1 MARTITKTEL
11 ERKLQGKEP
20 VQVVNVLSPDYYRLG
35 FIKGSVAIPLAEL
48 EKRHTELDKSKE
60 VVTYCAGV
68 DCSASGKAAQ
78 LLADKGY
85 NVSAYE
91 GGIKEWKAAGL
102 PTESKPAEWA
112 TASSKA
118 KGESCCGGGSC

>member
-1 MARTITKTEL
+1 MARTISKQEL
-11 ERKLQGKEP
+11 ERKLKGNEP

-102 PTESKPAEWA
+102 PVEGEAAKAGASKGSCGP
-112 TASSKA
+112 
-118 KGESCCGGGSC
+118 SCC